1 VIALPFGIGTN
12 GHPIA
17 NGLTGGLLVAFV
29 VNAFRYWQYRRGG

>member
-29 VNAFRYWQYRRGG
+29 VSLPLLAVPARR